1 MAEPGGPAAP
11 RRPAAEARGAAVGR
25 ASEAGPVDWLRD
37 EQAVLSAA
45 VQRLRDA
52 TGAELAA
59 AWALR
64 ADGAPYLAAA
74 AFRDTPPP
82 ELDAAAFAA
91 AAARLGVTVLGDGVD
106 QEPLRALRAEWP
118 SLALAPVGR
127 TGEVPCAVLGLA
139 SQRALRPRALADLG
153 AAAARVAGPLASAR
167 AAGRLAALDAEVAR
181 LDRLAALG
189 RLAAEI
195 AHEVR
200 NPLVSVKTFLQL
212 LPERGSDP
220 EFATRFLAVATEELA
235 RVERLLDTL
244 VGYPRAED
252 GAPAAVEAALRAV
265 EGLVRP
271 LAARRE
277 VVVEV
282 TCEPDLPTV
291 AAGADPLRQL
301 LLNLALNAV
310 EATPSQGRVQLR
322 ARAAAGGVEIA
333 VSDQGPGIPPNERER
348 AFEPFRSGRGAG
360 HGGLGLALAR
370 RIALDAGGEIRIDD
384 ADGGGALLRV
394 HLPTSDSY

>member
-1 MAEPGGPAAP
+1 VAELEGPAAP
-11 RRPAAEARGAAVGR
+11 RRPAGEARGAAASR
-25 ASEAGPVDWLRD
+25 ASEATPIDWLRD

-64 ADGAPYLAAA
+64 AGGAPYLAAA
-74 AFRDTPPP
+74 AFRDVPPP
-82 ELDAAAFAA
+82 ELDAEAYAA
-91 AAARLGVTVLGDGVD
+91 AAARPGVTLLGDAAD
-106 QEPLRALRAEWP
+106 PAPLRALRATWP
-118 SLALAPVGR
+118 SLALAPIGR
-127 TGEVPCAVLGLA
+127 AGEAACAVLGLA

-153 AAAARVAGPLASAR
+153 AAAARVAGRLAAAR
-167 AAGRLAALDAEVAR
+167 AAGRLAAFDAELAR

-212 LPERGSDP
+212 LPERGTDP
-220 EFATRFLAVATEELA
+220 EFITRFLAVATEELA

-265 EGLVRP
+265 EALVRP

-282 TCEPDLPTV
+282 ACEPDLPAV
-291 AAGADPLRQL
+291 AAAADPLRQL

-310 EATPSQGRVQLR
+310 EATPPQGRVELR
-322 ARAAAGGVEIA
+322 ACASAGGVEIA
-333 VSDQGPGIPPNERER
+333 VADQGRGIPPAERER

-370 RIALDAGGEIRIDD
+370 RIAEGAGGSIRIDD
-384 ADGGGALLRV
+384 APLGGALLLV
-394 HLPTSDSY
+394 SLPSKSY

>member
-1 MAEPGGPAAP
+1 MAEPGGPAPAAP
-11 RRPAAEARGAAVGR
+11 RTAGRR
-25 ASEAGPVDWLRD
+25 ASEARPVDWLRD

-45 VQRLRDA
+45 VQRLREA
-52 TGAELAA
+52 SGAELAA

-82 ELDAAAFAA
+82 ELDAEAFAA
-91 AAARLGVTVLGDGVD
+91 AAARPGVTLLGEAADPA
-106 QEPLRALRAEWP
+106 PLRALRGEWQ

-127 TGEVPCAVLGLA
+127 TGEAAHAVLGLA
-139 SQRALRPRALADLG
+139 SRGALRPRAVADLG
-153 AAAARVAGPLASAR
+153 AAATRVAGPLASAR
-167 AAGRLAALDAEVAR
+167 AVGRLAALDGEVAH

-212 LPERGSDP
+212 LPERGADP
-220 EFATRFLAVATEELA
+220 EFTTSFLAVATEELA

-265 EGLVRP
+265 EALLRP
-271 LAARRE
+271 LAARRD
-277 VVVEV
+277 VAVEV
-282 TCEPDLPTV
+282 ACAPDLPGV

-310 EATPSQGRVQLR
+310 EATPPEGRVALR
-322 ARAAAGGVEIA
+322 ARAVEAGVEIT
-333 VSDQGPGIPPNERER
+333 VSDHGPGIPPAERER

-370 RIALDAGGEIRIDD
+370 RIALDAGGNIRIED
-384 ADGGGALLRV
+384 APGGGALLRV
-394 HLPTSDSY
+394 WLPPVS